1 MTDAEKAAKNEAKA
15 TAATAAR
22 ESKAAAVTAEKE
34 TRAVAKAAAKAEAKT
49 EREKKAEARRAEKW
63 LCKSGRVD
71 GTFLALCLF
80 GLIAVCVLSF
90 LDPNS
95 PFKAVFGSLTCWAV
109 MFIGLLMAYLTVMQ
123 LWTLPPKE
131 ESAQKDGGEP
141 QKLMEEVKAEGGRA
155 LLESNLAKT
164 VVAGLSGVAAIS
176 VLKPLLDAG
185 ATGNAAMP
193 DGTRVL
199 LYISWFIFW
208 FFFLLIWAA
217 RFNARNESRRV
228 EQALRRRIHAAD
240 LRQEERQIARDSE
253 IVYLDTFC
261 AFIRG
266 RNQQATSSLADLLDR
281 TEKEHHRIVQRVIS
295 ELQANVQAVLMR
307 RLVDGTN
314 GQTQG
319 GTVRV
324 SVSLLAE
331 DGKSAVYLSSQAGSL
346 REKFA
351 EKSIAVLC
359 LRTRTV
365 RWIDL
370 ECTEPNSKDAGVEL
384 FDNVEYQRIR
394 AEFGDHA
401 PPAPFS
407 LKDWLQ
413 HRSGNDYKAFIVIPT
428 YLKRNRS
435 RRVAALHISFG
446 AASDMHLLFPQTKS
460 LDRTSTDFSG
470 QDQTFRSVA
479 VEHAVLQQALLVLD
493 DLVQGLQDRLV
504 GEAGGA

>member
-1 MTDAEKAAKNEAKA
+1 MTTDVEKAAQQDAEKAKAAKEAI
-15 TAATAAR
+15 AAKEAM
-22 ESKAAAVTAEKE
+22 AAAVT
-34 TRAVAKAAAKAEAKT
+34 AAKAEAKL
-49 EREKKAEARRAEKW
+49 EREKKEEARRAEKW
-63 LCKSGRVD
+63 LCKSGRLD
-71 GTFLALCLF
+71 GTFLALCLLA
-80 GLIAVCVLSF
+80 LIVVCILSF
-90 LDPNS
+90 LDPSS
-95 PFKAVFGSLTCWAV
+95 PFKAIFGSLTCWAV

-131 ESAQKDGGEP
+131 ESPKKDGGEP
-141 QKLMEEVKAEGGRA
+141 QKLVGESKAEGGRA

-185 ATGNAAMP
+185 ATGNASMP

-199 LYISWFIFW
+199 LYIFWFIFW

-228 EQALRRRIHAAD
+228 EQALRRRTQAAD

-295 ELQANVQAVLMR
+295 ELQANVQAVLAR
-307 RLVDGTN
+307 RLAPLTAS
-314 GQTQG
+314 QTQG

-359 LRTRTV
+359 LRTRSV

-370 ECTEPNSKDAGVEL
+370 EWADPESKNAGIEL
-384 FDNVEYQRIR
+384 FNNVEYQRIR

-435 RRVAALHISFG
+435 RRVAALHVSFG
-446 AASDMHLLFPQTKS
+446 AASDMHLLFPQTKNN
-460 LDRTSTDFSG
+460 DGTSADFSH
-470 QDQTFRSVA
+470 QDQVLRLPAADLS
-479 VEHAVLQQALLVLD
+479 VEHAVLQQTLIVLD

-504 GEAGGA
+504 GEAGGV